1 MFVKIME
8 THKLREVFKPNMS
21 EVAVCFYQL
30 EKLIEVCSPASGGC
44 MLQCNESVPQATEL
58 LAGSH

>member
-30 EKLIEVCSPASGGC
+30 EKLIEVCSLGGC
-44 MLQCNESVPQATEL
+44 MLQCKRVCPAS
-58 LAGSH
+58 S